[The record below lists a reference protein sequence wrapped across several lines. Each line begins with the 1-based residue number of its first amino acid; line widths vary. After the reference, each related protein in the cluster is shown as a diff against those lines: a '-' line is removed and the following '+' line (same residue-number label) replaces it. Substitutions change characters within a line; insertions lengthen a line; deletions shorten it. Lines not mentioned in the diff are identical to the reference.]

1 MLKEVIPAK
10 IVALTLV
17 DFIQIDL
24 QLVQMPDVNSF
35 ASILVFILVKLPV
48 LRVV

>member
-1 MLKEVIPAK
+1 MLKEVILAK

-17 DFIQIDL
+17 DFIRIDL
-24 QLVQMPDVNSF
+24 QLVQMQDVNSF
-35 ASILVFILVKLPV
+35 ASTLVFILVRLLV